1 MTIKYDMKLYI
12 RIGSLAKFQRLFDSN
27 EYLQV
32 VLSQTN
38 SNVYFIE
45 TDDLS
50 EIRRLLTLN
59 RIKYKIDEE
68 LPFNKD

>member
-1 MTIKYDMKLYI
+1 MKLYI
-12 RIGSLAKFQRLFDSN
+12 LNRLVKFQEIYKSN
-27 EYLQV
+27 KYLNK
-32 VLSQTN
+32 VLSESN

-59 RIKYKIDEE
+59 RIKYKIEQ
-68 LPFNKD
+68 

>member
-1 MTIKYDMKLYI
+1 MKLYVLN
-12 RIGSLAKFQRLFDSN
+12 RLVKFQDIYKSN
-27 EYLQV
+27 KYLNK
-32 VLSQTN
+32 VLSESN

-59 RIKYKIDEE
+59 RIKYKIE
-68 LPFNKD
+68 

>member
-1 MTIKYDMKLYI
+1 MKLYVLN
-12 RIGSLAKFQRLFDSN
+12 RLVKFQELYKSN
-27 EYLQV
+27 KYLNK
-32 VLSQTN
+32 VLSESN

-59 RIKYKIDEE
+59 RIKYKIEQ
-68 LPFNKD
+68 

>member
-1 MTIKYDMKLYI
+1 MKLYVLNRLI
-12 RIGSLAKFQRLFDSN
+12 KFQELYKSN
-27 EYLQV
+27 KYLNK
-32 VLSQTN
+32 VLSESN

-59 RIKYKIDEE
+59 RIKYKIEQ
-68 LPFNKD
+68 

>member
-1 MTIKYDMKLYI
+1 MKLYI
-12 RIGSLAKFQRLFDSN
+12 LNRLVKFQELYKSN
-27 EYLQV
+27 KYLNK
-32 VLSQTN
+32 VLSESN

-59 RIKYKIDEE
+59 RIKHKIEQ
-68 LPFNKD
+68 

>member
-1 MTIKYDMKLYI
+1 MKLYI
-12 RIGSLAKFQRLFDSN
+12 LNRLVKFQELYKSN
-27 EYLQV
+27 KYLNK
-32 VLSQTN
+32 VLSESN

-59 RIKYKIDEE
+59 RIKYKIEQ
-68 LPFNKD
+68 